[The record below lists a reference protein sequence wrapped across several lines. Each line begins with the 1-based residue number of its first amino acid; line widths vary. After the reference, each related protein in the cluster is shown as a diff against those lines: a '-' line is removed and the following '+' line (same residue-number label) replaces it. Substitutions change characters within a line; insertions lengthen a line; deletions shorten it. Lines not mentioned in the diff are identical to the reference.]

1 MIRFV
6 ILCSVIVFNEFWD
19 LTLCSA
25 VEWFS
30 TGRDT
35 FEMLNAC
42 VSSCVSVILC
52 CVLAFNDPTLW
63 FSIVFA
69 VF

>member
-25 VEWFS
+25 VKWFS

-42 VSSCVSVILC
+42 VSSCVFVILC

-63 FSIVFA
+63 LSIVFA